1 MEWTSS
7 KEQGE
12 QSFLEMW
19 DRNTKGR
26 QLLLL
31 LCLQGWW
38 LLLRMGRG
46 NFVDQV
52 LGVNMQNHHLWVVET
67 HVPLCLGLCQ
77 LVLPSDL
84 VPAAHPLVLEPR
96 DKA

>member
-7 KEQGE
+7 EEQGE
-12 QSFLEMW
+12 QSFLGMW
-19 DRNTKGR
+19 DQNSKGR

-31 LCLQGWW
+31 LCSQGWW
-38 LLLRMGRG
+38 LLLRTGRG

-52 LGVNMQNHHLWVVET
+52 LGAYIQNPR
-67 HVPLCLGLCQ
+67 PLAFGAVQALYQ
-77 LVLPSDL
+77 LVLPTDL

-96 DKA
+96 DKT